1 VNAAPVLAVVVAAAC
16 AYAVGARRV
25 WERAGPGRVVHRAH
39 AAAFGAGLVV
49 VALALAGPLDGAAEG
64 SLALH
69 MLQHVLLIS
78 VAAPL
83 LVMGAPMAA
92 LVWALPER
100 PRQVAGRGGRWLN
113 HSFSGRAWPWWTA
126 AALGAHVVAV
136 WGWHTPALYDG
147 ARAHPPLH
155 ALEHACFLG
164 TAAALWWTVLAARH
178 RAAFGLGV
186 LVVFAT
192 ALQGTLLGAA
202 MTLAGHPWYPAYAK
216 GAGALEDQQVA
227 GVVMWAV
234 GGLAQVVAG
243 ALLFAAWLRLVEQRT
258 RTAPAVASAG
268 TSGRP
273 ALALVPGA
281 GGQVATGPPRQH
293 ASDGRQHEHEGA
305 EGVEHGHDVDA
316 QLLGHDVL
324 STREQ

>member
-1 VNAAPVLAVVVAAAC
+1 MSTASVLALVAATAC
-16 AYAVGARRV
+16 AYGVGATRV
-25 WERAGPGRVVHRAH
+25 WRRAGPGRVVHRGH
-39 AAAFGAGLVV
+39 VAAFGAGLAV
-49 VALALAGPLDGAAEG
+49 VALALTGPLDAGAEG
-64 SLALH
+64 SLSLH

-83 LVMGAPMAA
+83 LVMGAPMTA
-92 LVWALPER
+92 LPWALPPG
-100 PRQVAGRGGRWLN
+100 PRQVAGRWGRRLN

-126 AALGAHVVAV
+126 AALATHVVAV
-136 WGWHTPALYDG
+136 WAWHAPAPYDA
-147 ARAHPPLH
+147 ARAHPALH

-164 TAAALWWTVLAARH
+164 TAAALWWAVLAARH

-216 GAGALEDQQVA
+216 AAGAVEDQQVA

-234 GGLAQVVAG
+234 GGLAQLVAG
-243 ALLFAAWLRLVEQRT
+243 CALFAAWLGFVERT
-258 RTAPAVASAG
+258 RPG
-268 TSGRP
+268 WGGGPGPRP
-273 ALALVPGA
+273 ALALVRGG
-281 GGQVATGPPRQH
+281 GGQIAARLPGQD
-293 ASDGRQHEHEGA
+293 AGDGRQHEDQGA